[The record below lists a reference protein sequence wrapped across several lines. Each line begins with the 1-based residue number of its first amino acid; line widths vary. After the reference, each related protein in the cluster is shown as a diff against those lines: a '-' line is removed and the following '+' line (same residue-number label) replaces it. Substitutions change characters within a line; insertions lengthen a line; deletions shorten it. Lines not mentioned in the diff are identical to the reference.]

1 MQIFVKIGGHYFE
14 ISQFEKF
21 VVTLGTGPEKLIFDR
36 SLRFGGQASSE
47 NLVMDRFLP
56 QDSKNLIK
64 KFLRPPYRE
73 LWRHLLWT
81 KKIDFLKNE

>member
-47 NLVMDRFLP
+47 NLVMDRFLRS
-56 QDSKNLIK
+56 DSKKLIK
-64 KFLRPPYRE
+64 NFQRLLGLVGAYSLIMFL
-73 LWRHLLWT
+73 L
-81 KKIDFLKNE
+81 IFS